1 MTNVQELTEKI
12 KDQSHFCVDLL
23 REVEGTVIGQK
34 DMVKSILTGILADGH
49 ILLEGLP
56 GLAKTTAV
64 SAEKP
69 LDFFRFISCAYSLLS
84 IMQLLGISTA

>member
-12 KDQSHFCVDLL
+12 KDQGYFCTDLL

-34 DMVKSILTGILADGH
+34 DMVKSILTGIFADGH

-56 GLAKTTAV
+56 GL
-64 SAEKP
+64 S
-69 LDFFRFISCAYSLLS
+69 
-84 IMQLLGISTA
+84 